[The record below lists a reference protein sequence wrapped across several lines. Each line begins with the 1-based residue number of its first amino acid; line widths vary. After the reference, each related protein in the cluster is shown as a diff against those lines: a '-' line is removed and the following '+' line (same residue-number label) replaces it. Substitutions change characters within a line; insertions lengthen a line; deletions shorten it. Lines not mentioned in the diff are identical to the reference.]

1 MTTIMPTEIKV
12 LDNLLALNLNIS
24 LWSARKKL
32 NTEDFGGVEL
42 PPEDLATL
50 GSKRIAPPEKL
61 RIFSTL
67 KARAFNYLDRHGVRF
82 LGGWAIPEEKAG
94 DIIAELSTIRDE
106 FNAQKETF
114 LNGYNE
120 CIQDWIDQ
128 HASWGNIIADS
139 TVGPDYVRARM
150 GFVWQMYKVAP
161 LMQHAD
167 EQAVLNAG
175 LSEEVE
181 TLGNTLFGEVAKT
194 ADDIWTNVYEGKT
207 EVTHKALSPLKT
219 LQAKLK
225 GLSFIEPH
233 IAPLTEIIQMAF
245 NRMPKKGNIMG
256 TNLLVLQGLVCML
269 KHPEEMLRHSQKLIE
284 GYGPATVLD
293 AFLHTSKPEIVL
305 PDMPQKMPVAQ
316 LPTAIPS
323 MGLW

>member
-1 MTTIMPTEIKV
+1 MNTIMPTEIKV

-67 KARAFNYLDRHGVRF
+67 KARAFSYLDRHGVRF

-106 FNAQKETF
+106 FNAQKEIF

-167 EQAVLNAG
+167 EQAIINAG

-181 TLGNTLFGEVAKT
+181 NLGNTLFSEVAKT

-293 AFLHTSKPEIVL
+293 AFLHTSEAEIIL
-305 PDMPQKMPVAQ
+305 PDMPQGMSIPQ
-316 LPTAIPS
+316 LSTAIPS